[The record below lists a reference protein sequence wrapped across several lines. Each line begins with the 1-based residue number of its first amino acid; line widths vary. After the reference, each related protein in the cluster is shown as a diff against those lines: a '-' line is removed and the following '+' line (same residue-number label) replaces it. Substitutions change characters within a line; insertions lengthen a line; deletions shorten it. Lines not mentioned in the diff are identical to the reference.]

1 MFASSWL
8 ILLFPLLGFIGLSW
22 YGNRISRNLVGLVGC
37 GTIGASFFM
46 TLVTLSN
53 LLFLPPE
60 ERVGQIETL
69 YQWVSAG
76 SFKLDLAILVDPLSV
91 FMFLVVTG
99 VGFVIHVYSVGYMH
113 DDPEYSRFFAYL
125 NLFIFSML
133 LLVAAADFFFLIV
146 GWALVGLASYLLIG
160 FWREKTS
167 AVLAARKAFVMNV
180 IGDVGM
186 VIAALVIF
194 ETFGTLNFVDVF
206 ASAPGM
212 FRPNDDTM
220 LLITMLLLVGAF
232 AKSAQLP
239 LHTWLPDA
247 MEGPTP
253 VSALI
258 HAATMVTAGVY
269 LVARC
274 HVLYELAPY
283 TMYFLAGVGIITAI
297 FAGSMALVQYDIK
310 RVIACSTMSQLGYMF
325 LAMGLGVYSLGMFHL
340 MTHAFFKALLFLG
353 AGSIIHGC
361 HEEQDIRKMGGIWK
375 HMRVTTIAYLCGT
388 LALVAF
394 PFTSGFFSKEE
405 ILAGAWSHAW
415 SKPIFWVAAAAS
427 LLTALYMTRQCLY
440 VFLGA
445 HRGTH
450 TPHESPRIM
459 TVPLII
465 LALFALGLGGLAKD
479 SLLSKLPGQAAP
491 HETIV
496 LAVSVAVALGGIL
509 LGWLIY
515 RGRALGQATDP
526 LAVTPLVRKLWFDEL
541 YAATVGRLWALAIVI
556 CEQLNE
562 LLHFVRDLAVLL
574 ADRIGNAF
582 AVGGD
587 RKLID
592 TLAFDGMCD
601 RLRSAGHT
609 VTRPQNGFLPG
620 YLRLIALGAV
630 ALGVLV
636 FWMK

>member
-1 MFASSWL
+1 LFASSWL

-37 GTIGASFFM
+37 GTVGASFFM

-60 ERVGQIETL
+60 ERVGQVQTL

-91 FMFLVVTG
+91 FMFLIVTG

-133 LLVAAADFFFLIV
+133 VLVAAADFFFLIV

-283 TMYFLAGVGIITAI
+283 TMYFIAGVGIITAV
-297 FAGSMALVQYDIK
+297 FAGSMAMVQYDIK
-310 RVIACSTMSQLGYMF
+310 RVIAYSTMSQLGYMF
-325 LAMGLGVYSLGMFHL
+325 LAMGIGVYSLGMFHL
-340 MTHAFFKALLFLG
+340 MTHAFFKALLFMA
-353 AGSIIHGC
+353 AGSVIHSLDG
-361 HEEQDIRKMGGIWK
+361 EQDLRKMGGLQSVMPLTHATFLIGALALAGFPLTSGYFSKEAIILSSYHAEMGNIVFWAIAVLTAG
-375 HMRVTTIAYLCGT
+375 MTAFYIFRVYLFTFVGRLRSPGAHPHESSMIMIIPLLVLAVLALLGGVLGPWVDSFLAPVFGHVADHPHDSALETI
-388 LALVAF
+388 ALVAGIGGIA
-394 PFTSGFFSKEE
+394 T
-405 ILAGAWSHAW
+405 AG
-415 SKPIFWVAAAAS
+415 
-427 LLTALYMTRQCLY
+427 LLYMVSKDRLELFKEVMAPLY
-440 VFLGA
+440 DLLFHKYYVDEIYDYLIVRPTKAIGAFLEQKAEREG
-445 HRGTH
+445 
-450 TPHESPRIM
+450 IDF
-459 TVPLII
+459 TVDQIGLQVKEVSHGIS
-465 LALFALGLGGLAKD
+465 LWQSGKVRSYALNM
-479 SLLSKLPGQAAP
+479 
-491 HETIV
+491 IV
-496 LAVSVAVALGGIL
+496 GVVTIL
-509 LGWLIY
+509 L
-515 RGRALGQATDP
+515 
-526 LAVTPLVRKLWFDEL
+526 
-541 YAATVGRLWALAIVI
+541 
-556 CEQLNE
+556 
-562 LLHFVRDLAVLL
+562 FV
-574 ADRIGNAF
+574 
-582 AVGGD
+582 
-587 RKLID
+587 
-592 TLAFDGMCD
+592 
-601 RLRSAGHT
+601 
-609 VTRPQNGFLPG
+609 
-620 YLRLIALGAV
+620 
-630 ALGVLV
+630 V
-636 FWMK
+636 FM

>member
-1 MFASSWL
+1 MFASGWL

-37 GTIGASFFM
+37 GTVGASFFM

-60 ERVGQIETL
+60 ERVGQIQTL

-76 SFKLDLAILVDPLSV
+76 SFKLDVAILVDPLSV
-91 FMFLVVTG
+91 FMFLIVTG

-212 FRPNDDTM
+212 LRPNDDTM

-310 RVIACSTMSQLGYMF
+310 RVIAYSTMSQLGYMF
-325 LAMGLGVYSLGMFHL
+325 LAMGIGVYSLGMFHL
-340 MTHAFFKALLFLG
+340 MTHAFFKALLFMA
-353 AGSIIHGC
+353 AGSVIHSLDG
-361 HEEQDIRKMGGIWK
+361 EQDLRKMGGLQSVMPLTHATFLIG
-375 HMRVTTIAYLCGT
+375 A
-388 LALVAF
+388 LALAGF
-394 PFTSGFFSKEE
+394 PLTSGYFSKEAI
-405 ILAGAWSHAW
+405 ILSSYHAEMGN
-415 SKPIFWVAAAAS
+415 IVFWAIAV
-427 LLTALYMTRQCLY
+427 LTAGMTAFYIFRVYLFTFFGRLRSPG
-440 VFLGA
+440 V
-445 HRGTH
+445 H
-450 TPHESPRIM
+450 PHESPMIM
-459 TVPLII
+459 IIPLLVLAVLALLGGVLGPWVDSFLAPVFGHIADHPHDNVLETI
-465 LALFALGLGGLAKD
+465 ALVVGVGGIAIAGLLYMVRKDHLALFKEVMAPLYDLLFHKYYVDEIYDYFIVRPTKAIGVFLEQKAEREGIDFTVDQVGLQIKEASHGISLWQSGKVRSYALNM
-479 SLLSKLPGQAAP
+479 
-491 HETIV
+491 IV
-496 LAVSVAVALGGIL
+496 GVVTIL
-509 LGWLIY
+509 L
-515 RGRALGQATDP
+515 
-526 LAVTPLVRKLWFDEL
+526 
-541 YAATVGRLWALAIVI
+541 
-556 CEQLNE
+556 
-562 LLHFVRDLAVLL
+562 FV
-574 ADRIGNAF
+574 
-582 AVGGD
+582 
-587 RKLID
+587 
-592 TLAFDGMCD
+592 
-601 RLRSAGHT
+601 
-609 VTRPQNGFLPG
+609 
-620 YLRLIALGAV
+620 
-630 ALGVLV
+630 V
-636 FWMK
+636 FM

>member
-37 GTIGASFFM
+37 GTVGASFFM
-46 TLVTLSN
+46 TLVTLST

-60 ERVGQIETL
+60 EQVGQIETL

-76 SFKLDLAILVDPLSV
+76 SFKLDVAILVDPLSV
-91 FMFLVVTG
+91 FMFLIVTG

-310 RVIACSTMSQLGYMF
+310 RVIAYSTMSQLGYMF
-325 LAMGLGVYSLGMFHL
+325 LAMGIGVYSLGMFHL
-340 MTHAFFKALLFLG
+340 MTHAFFKALLFMA
-353 AGSIIHGC
+353 AGSVIHSLDG
-361 HEEQDIRKMGGIWK
+361 EQDLRKMGGLQSVMPLTHATFLIG
-375 HMRVTTIAYLCGT
+375 A
-388 LALVAF
+388 LALAGF
-394 PFTSGFFSKEE
+394 PLTSGYFSKEAI
-405 ILAGAWSHAW
+405 ILSSYHAEMGN
-415 SKPIFWVAAAAS
+415 IVFWAIAV
-427 LLTALYMTRQCLY
+427 LTAGMTAFYIFRVYLFTFFGRLRSPG
-440 VFLGA
+440 V
-445 HRGTH
+445 H
-450 TPHESPRIM
+450 PHESPMIM
-459 TVPLII
+459 IIPLLVLAVLALLGGVLGPWVDSFLAPVFGHIADHPHDNVLETI
-465 LALFALGLGGLAKD
+465 ALVVGVGGIAIAGLLYMVRKDHLALFKEVMAPLYDLLFHKYYVDEIYDYLIVRPTKAIGAFLEQKAEREGLDFTVDQVGLQIKEASHVISLWQSGKVRSYALNM
-479 SLLSKLPGQAAP
+479 
-491 HETIV
+491 IV
-496 LAVSVAVALGGIL
+496 GVVTIL
-509 LGWLIY
+509 L
-515 RGRALGQATDP
+515 
-526 LAVTPLVRKLWFDEL
+526 
-541 YAATVGRLWALAIVI
+541 
-556 CEQLNE
+556 
-562 LLHFVRDLAVLL
+562 FV
-574 ADRIGNAF
+574 
-582 AVGGD
+582 
-587 RKLID
+587 
-592 TLAFDGMCD
+592 
-601 RLRSAGHT
+601 
-609 VTRPQNGFLPG
+609 
-620 YLRLIALGAV
+620 
-630 ALGVLV
+630 V
-636 FWMK
+636 FM

>member
-37 GTIGASFFM
+37 GTVGASFFM

-212 FRPNDDTM
+212 LRPNDDTM

-310 RVIACSTMSQLGYMF
+310 RVIAYSTMSQLGYMF
-325 LAMGLGVYSLGMFHL
+325 LAMGIGVYSLGMFHL
-340 MTHAFFKALLFLG
+340 MTHAFFKALLFMA
-353 AGSIIHGC
+353 AGSVIHSLDG
-361 HEEQDIRKMGGIWK
+361 EQDLRKMGGLQSVMPLTHATFLIG
-375 HMRVTTIAYLCGT
+375 A
-388 LALVAF
+388 LALAGF
-394 PFTSGFFSKEE
+394 PLTSGYFSKEAI
-405 ILAGAWSHAW
+405 ILSSYHAEMGN
-415 SKPIFWVAAAAS
+415 IVFWAIAV
-427 LLTALYMTRQCLY
+427 LTAGMTAFYIFRVYLFTFFGRLRSPG
-440 VFLGA
+440 V
-445 HRGTH
+445 H
-450 TPHESPRIM
+450 PHESPMIM
-459 TVPLII
+459 IIPLLVLAVLALLGGVLGPWVDSFLAPVFGHIADHPHDNVLETI
-465 LALFALGLGGLAKD
+465 ALVVGVGGIAIAGLLYMVRKDHLALFKEVMAPLYDLLFHKYYVDEIYDYFIVRPTKAIGAFLEQKAEREGIDFTVDQVGLQIKEASHGISLWQSGKVRSYALNM
-479 SLLSKLPGQAAP
+479 
-491 HETIV
+491 IV
-496 LAVSVAVALGGIL
+496 GVVTIL
-509 LGWLIY
+509 L
-515 RGRALGQATDP
+515 
-526 LAVTPLVRKLWFDEL
+526 
-541 YAATVGRLWALAIVI
+541 
-556 CEQLNE
+556 
-562 LLHFVRDLAVLL
+562 FV
-574 ADRIGNAF
+574 
-582 AVGGD
+582 
-587 RKLID
+587 
-592 TLAFDGMCD
+592 
-601 RLRSAGHT
+601 
-609 VTRPQNGFLPG
+609 
-620 YLRLIALGAV
+620 
-630 ALGVLV
+630 V
-636 FWMK
+636 FM

>member
-37 GTIGASFFM
+37 GTVGASFFM

-60 ERVGQIETL
+60 ERVGQIQTL

-76 SFKLDLAILVDPLSV
+76 SFKLDVAILVDPLSV
-91 FMFLVVTG
+91 FMFLIVTG

-212 FRPNDDTM
+212 FRLNDDTV

-310 RVIACSTMSQLGYMF
+310 RVIAYSTMSQLGYMF
-325 LAMGLGVYSLGMFHL
+325 LAMGIGVYSLGMFHL
-340 MTHAFFKALLFLG
+340 MTHAFFKALLFMA
-353 AGSIIHGC
+353 AGSVIHSLDG
-361 HEEQDIRKMGGIWK
+361 EQDLRKMGGLQSVMPLTHATFLIG
-375 HMRVTTIAYLCGT
+375 A
-388 LALVAF
+388 LALAGF
-394 PFTSGFFSKEE
+394 PLTSGYFSKEAI
-405 ILAGAWSHAW
+405 ILSSYHAEMGN
-415 SKPIFWVAAAAS
+415 IVFWAIAV
-427 LLTALYMTRQCLY
+427 LTAGMTAFYIFRVYLFTFFGRLRSPG
-440 VFLGA
+440 V
-445 HRGTH
+445 H
-450 TPHESPRIM
+450 PHESPMIM
-459 TVPLII
+459 IIPLLVLAVLALLGGVLGPWVDSFLAPVFGHIADHPHDNVLETI
-465 LALFALGLGGLAKD
+465 ALVVGVGGIAIAGLLYMVRKDHLALFKEVMAPLYDLLFHKYYVDEIYDYFIVRPTKAIGAFLEQKAEREGIDFTVDQVGLQIKEASHGISLWQSGKVRSYALNM
-479 SLLSKLPGQAAP
+479 
-491 HETIV
+491 IV
-496 LAVSVAVALGGIL
+496 GVVTIL
-509 LGWLIY
+509 L
-515 RGRALGQATDP
+515 
-526 LAVTPLVRKLWFDEL
+526 
-541 YAATVGRLWALAIVI
+541 
-556 CEQLNE
+556 
-562 LLHFVRDLAVLL
+562 FV
-574 ADRIGNAF
+574 
-582 AVGGD
+582 
-587 RKLID
+587 
-592 TLAFDGMCD
+592 
-601 RLRSAGHT
+601 
-609 VTRPQNGFLPG
+609 
-620 YLRLIALGAV
+620 
-630 ALGVLV
+630 V
-636 FWMK
+636 FM

>member
-22 YGNRISRNLVGLVGC
+22 YGNRISKNLAGLVGC
-37 GTIGASFFM
+37 GTVAASFFM

-60 ERVGQIETL
+60 ERVGQVQVL

-76 SFKLDLAILVDPLSV
+76 TFKLNMAILVDPLSV
-91 FMFLVVTG
+91 FMFLIVTG
-99 VGFVIHVYSVGYMH
+99 VGLVIHIYSMGYMH

-133 LLVAAADFFFLIV
+133 VLVAAADFFFLIV

-186 VIAALVIF
+186 VIAAFAIF
-194 ETFGTLNFVDVF
+194 ESFGTLNFVDVF
-206 ASAPGM
+206 AAAPGM

-220 LLITMLLLVGAF
+220 LLITLLLLVGAF

-283 TMYFLAGVGIITAI
+283 TMYFIAGVGIITAV

-310 RVIACSTMSQLGYMF
+310 RVIAYSTMSQLGYMF
-325 LAMGLGVYSLGMFHL
+325 LAMGIGVYSLGMFHL
-340 MTHAFFKALLFLG
+340 MTHAFFKALLFLA
-353 AGSIIHGC
+353 AGSVIHSLDG
-361 HEEQDIRKMGGIWK
+361 EQDIRKMGGLKNIMPLT
-375 HMRVTTIAYLCGT
+375 HATFLIGA
-388 LALVAF
+388 LALAGF
-394 PFTSGFFSKEE
+394 PLTSGYFSKEAIIMSSYYAE
-405 ILAGAWSHAW
+405 MGNFVFWAIAVLAAGMTAFY
-415 SKPIFWVAAAAS
+415 IFRVYFYTFVGGLRS
-427 LLTALYMTRQCLY
+427 PD
-440 VFLGA
+440 A
-445 HRGTH
+445 H
-450 TPHESPRIM
+450 PHESPMIM
-459 TVPLII
+459 AVPLVVLAA
-465 LALFALGLGGLAKD
+465 LALLGGVLGPWVDSFLSPVFGHVVEHQHNNALESIALAA
-479 SLLSKLPGQAAP
+479 G
-491 HETIV
+491 I
-496 LAVSVAVALGGIL
+496 GGIATAGL
-509 LGWLIY
+509 LYMVSKDRMSLIKEAMAPLY
-515 RGRALGQATDP
+515 DLLFHKYYVDEIYDFLIVHPTKAIGAFMEQKVEREGIDYVVDEVGLQVKEVSRGISLWQSGKVRGYALNMVVGM
-526 LAVTPLVRKLWFDEL
+526 VT
-541 YAATVGRLWALAIVI
+541 I
-556 CEQLNE
+556 
-562 LLHFVRDLAVLL
+562 LLFV
-574 ADRIGNAF
+574 
-582 AVGGD
+582 
-587 RKLID
+587 
-592 TLAFDGMCD
+592 
-601 RLRSAGHT
+601 
-609 VTRPQNGFLPG
+609 
-620 YLRLIALGAV
+620 
-630 ALGVLV
+630 V
-636 FWMK
+636 FM

>member
-37 GTIGASFFM
+37 GTVGASFFM

-53 LLFLPPE
+53 LLFLLPE
-60 ERVGQIETL
+60 ERVGQIQTL

-76 SFKLDLAILVDPLSV
+76 SFKLDVAILVDPLSV
-91 FMFLVVTG
+91 FMFLIVTG

-310 RVIACSTMSQLGYMF
+310 RVIAYSTMSQLGYMF
-325 LAMGLGVYSLGMFHL
+325 LAMGIGVYSLGMFHL
-340 MTHAFFKALLFLG
+340 MTHAFFKALLFMA
-353 AGSIIHGC
+353 AGSVIHSLDG
-361 HEEQDIRKMGGIWK
+361 EQDLRKMGGLQSVMPLTHATFLIG
-375 HMRVTTIAYLCGT
+375 A
-388 LALVAF
+388 LALAGF
-394 PFTSGFFSKEE
+394 PLTSGYFSKEAI
-405 ILAGAWSHAW
+405 ILSSYHAEMGN
-415 SKPIFWVAAAAS
+415 IVFWAIAV
-427 LLTALYMTRQCLY
+427 LTAGMTAFYIFRVYLFTFFGRLRSPG
-440 VFLGA
+440 V
-445 HRGTH
+445 H
-450 TPHESPRIM
+450 PHESPMIM
-459 TVPLII
+459 IIPLLVLAVLALLGGVLGPWVDSFLAPVFGHIADHPHDNVLETI
-465 LALFALGLGGLAKD
+465 ALVVGVGGIAIAGLLYMVRKDHLALFKEVMAPLYDLLFHKYYVDEIYDYLIVRPTKAIGAFLEQKAEREGLDFTVDQVGLQIKEVSHVISLWQSGKVRSYALNM
-479 SLLSKLPGQAAP
+479 
-491 HETIV
+491 IV
-496 LAVSVAVALGGIL
+496 GVVTIL
-509 LGWLIY
+509 L
-515 RGRALGQATDP
+515 
-526 LAVTPLVRKLWFDEL
+526 
-541 YAATVGRLWALAIVI
+541 
-556 CEQLNE
+556 
-562 LLHFVRDLAVLL
+562 FV
-574 ADRIGNAF
+574 
-582 AVGGD
+582 
-587 RKLID
+587 
-592 TLAFDGMCD
+592 
-601 RLRSAGHT
+601 
-609 VTRPQNGFLPG
+609 
-620 YLRLIALGAV
+620 
-630 ALGVLV
+630 V
-636 FWMK
+636 FM